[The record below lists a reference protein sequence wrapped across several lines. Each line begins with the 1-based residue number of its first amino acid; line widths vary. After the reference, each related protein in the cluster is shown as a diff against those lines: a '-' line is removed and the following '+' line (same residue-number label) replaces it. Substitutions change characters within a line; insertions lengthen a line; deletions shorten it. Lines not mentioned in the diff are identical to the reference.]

1 MKIIG
6 VSYFNNDS
14 ISDVLICRKV
24 KEGYEKEIVD
34 FLNNRSEGQTYFF
47 KSVDDNFKLYKRVY

>member
-6 VSYFNNDS
+6 ISNFCDDS
-14 ISDVLICRKV
+14 ISDILICK
-24 KEGYEKEIVD
+24 KIQEEYGQAIVD

-47 KSVDDNFKLYKRVY
+47 KSVADNYPLYKREY